1 MGHLS
6 VQIVH
11 AFIRW
16 IKVKVL
22 RMHVSEDSHLFR
34 RH

>member
-1 MGHLS
+1 MSHLS
-6 VQIVH
+6 VQIVQ

-22 RMHVSEDSHLFR
+22 RMHVSDDRKMFR
-34 RH
+34 

>member
-1 MGHLS
+1 MHHPMARMVS
-6 VQIVH
+6 
-11 AFIRW
+11 AFFRW
-16 IKVKVL
+16 VKVHVF

>member
-1 MGHLS
+1 MTHLS
-6 VQIVH
+6 VQIVQ
-11 AFIRW
+11 ALFRW